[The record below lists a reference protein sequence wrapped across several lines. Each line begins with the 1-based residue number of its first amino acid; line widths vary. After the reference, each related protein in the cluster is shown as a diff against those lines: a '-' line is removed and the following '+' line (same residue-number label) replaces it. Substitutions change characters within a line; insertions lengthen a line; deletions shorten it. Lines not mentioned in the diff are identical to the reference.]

1 MNKHRCLS
9 IYEIEHLEWNI
20 KSRVK
25 EKSVLLNAT
34 NQQKL
39 SDEVNSTTVQFES
52 YTRQMRR
59 LERERVRVRG
69 KRGER

>member
-9 IYEIEHLEWNI
+9 IYEIEHLKWNI